1 MYKKISLEQLEQ
13 YFLSIAPESDFRVS
27 KSPNIPSD
35 LDKVIS
41 ANDARADIAMMAHLL
56 IQAYGGWPFYT
67 KVLKHRILT
76 KLLNIYDSIS
86 GSMKIYELYEQLK
99 TIITMMPDRHIM
111 MVADKTLKISNVD
124 PAIDVGDNLVKSR
137 NIDKPY
143 LIEKQGHVGI
153 IALSRFFE
161 LDSQEHLGQI
171 QQQVL
176 DIMSGTDAIIIDLRN
191 NGGGDMRIASM
202 LGTTLSGYDLIPR
215 SKRMFARNTAIA
227 RKLQQYIDMP
237 AFKNVSAKDKNDP
250 VMIVDNSKFKMPK
263 NHKWAYGGDIYI
275 LVNNRSMSSSE
286 TVATYMKYG
295 PHTKLV
301 GTHTAGCDQYVHYRF
316 VELNNSGI
324 NIRLPLVYK
333 EILHVK
339 SQKFEM
345 HGYKPDIECKPG
357 TDAFDVAL
365 KQIKK
370 GK

>member
-1 MYKKISLEQLEQ
+1 MLEQLES
-13 YFLSIAPESDFRVS
+13 YFLSIAPDNDFLVS
-27 KSPNIPSD
+27 KSPELPSD
-35 LDKVIS
+35 LNEIIS
-41 ANDARADIAMMAHLL
+41 ADSAHADIAMLARLL

-67 KVLKHRILT
+67 KLLKRKILT
-76 KLLNIYDSIS
+76 KLLKIYDSVSGPIKIS
-86 GSMKIYELYEQLK
+86 DLYEQLK
-99 TIITMMPDRHIM
+99 TIVPMMPDRHIM
-111 MVADKTLKISNVD
+111 VAADKYPAVNRDS
-124 PAIDVGDNLVKSR
+124 AIDVGDNLVKVR
-137 NIDKPY
+137 GIDKPY
-143 LIEKQGHVGI
+143 LIAKQGSIGI

-161 LDSQEHLGQI
+161 SDNQEHLGQI

-176 DIMSGTDAIIIDLRN
+176 DIMSGTKAIIIDLRN

-202 LGTTLSGYDLIPR
+202 LGKTLSGYDLIPR
-215 SKRMFARNTAIA
+215 SKRMFARNTPIA
-227 RKLQQYIDMP
+227 RKLQQYMDMS
-237 AFKNVSAKDKNDP
+237 AFKNISPKDKNDP

-263 NHKWAYGGDIYI
+263 NRKWAYSGDIYI

-286 TVATYMKYG
+286 TVVAYMKYG

-316 VELNNSGI
+316 VKLNNSGI

-333 EILHVK
+333 EMLHVK

-357 TDAFDVAL
+357 TDAFDMAL
-365 KQIKK
+365 GQIKK